1 MVDDINL
8 FKLNGYRHVY
18 NEGRYNRND
27 GTIVYVRENIN
38 FEHENIQLGEIT
50 AIDLNI
56 QNNNERIRLTAIY
69 KSPKYVI
76 TDFNEKL
83 ALYLEDKKHCKKHII
98 TGDINIDLLEN
109 EHRVEEYKNILNFFG
124 FTSYINK
131 YTRPESESCLD
142 HFFVKGFQQEES
154 DIKGI
159 VLHNLITDHYPI
171 LLSVDLKIK
180 RKNIILKNEKKY
192 TNYLKLKNALS
203 REDWQNLY
211 EIEDVN
217 DGTEYFLNILKN
229 LIETN
234 TTKIRIKNKEKI
246 KKEWITPK
254 ILKTINEKQNMYAK
268 LKKNPNNE
276 ELKIKYS
283 EMKKQLRKTI
293 LRAKQEY
300 FEKCV
305 EDNQNETVALWRYV
319 QNSSKKETQI
329 TCIRTKEN
337 RVVEDEQ
344 EISDIFNDYFSGIGE
359 RYANEITEPAE
370 FKEEK
375 IHLQESFFYFP
386 QIQKK

>member
-1 MVDDINL
+1 MDPFIRKYRNDDYNTIVVEKVDEVNTSNINEMFNILQMNIRSIQMNFEEFQVYLEGISISFDIIILTETFVVDDINL
-8 FKLNGYRHVY
+8 FILNGYRYVY

-142 HFFVKGFQQEES
+142 HFSVEGFQQGES

-180 RKNIILKNEKKY
+180 RKNVILKNEKK
-192 TNYLKLKNALS
+192 
-203 REDWQNLY
+203 
-211 EIEDVN
+211 
-217 DGTEYFLNILKN
+217 
-229 LIETN
+229 
-234 TTKIRIKNKEKI
+234 
-246 KKEWITPK
+246 
-254 ILKTINEKQNMYAK
+254 
-268 LKKNPNNE
+268 
-276 ELKIKYS
+276 
-283 EMKKQLRKTI
+283 
-293 LRAKQEY
+293 
-300 FEKCV
+300 
-305 EDNQNETVALWRYV
+305 
-319 QNSSKKETQI
+319 TQI
-329 TCIRTKEN
+329 TLN
-337 RVVEDEQ
+337 
-344 EISDIFNDYFSGIGE
+344 
-359 RYANEITEPAE
+359 
-370 FKEEK
+370 
-375 IHLQESFFYFP
+375 
-386 QIQKK
+386 